1 MGSGPGTSL
10 DRSGGKRRLSLRRA
24 RKTACYDEP
33 SSDGVE
39 HVDKE
44 SLNGLLG
51 RFVNQLVEQGV
62 PLKQAKAE
70 FERRYLL
77 TVVRRSDGKLTRAAH
92 DLGVHRNTLRNRLA
106 ALGVAPDEYQKR
118 PRSRRS

>member
-1 MGSGPGTSL
+1 M
-10 DRSGGKRRLSLRRA
+10 
-24 RKTACYDEP
+24 
-33 SSDGVE
+33 
-39 HVDKE
+39 HVDNE
-44 SLNGLLG
+44 SSNGLLG
-51 RFVNQLVEQGV
+51 RLVNQLVEQGV

-77 TVVRRSDGKLTRAAH
+77 TVVRRSDGRLTRAAS

-106 ALGVAPDEYQKR
+106 ALGVTLDEYQKR

>member
-1 MGSGPGTSL
+1 
-10 DRSGGKRRLSLRRA
+10 
-24 RKTACYDEP
+24 
-33 SSDGVE
+33 
-39 HVDKE
+39 VDKE